1 MRGTPAGERTRRT
14 VLCALLLAVMLALG
28 YIEHLLP
35 SVAVPGVKLGLSNSV
50 LIFAVYMLS
59 PATAYTLMAM
69 KVLLS
74 GLLFSGVQAMAY
86 AFAGGLLSLT
96 GMELLSRMK
105 AAKPVAVSMAGGLLH
120 NLGQAAMATLIL
132 HTAMPVY
139 WLMLFGA
146 GLVCGALTGVA
157 AQKTME
163 HLKTAKLP
171 LAPPEERKRSGL
183 LSALIA
189 VAFLAVAAAL
199 VWYIL
204 RGNQGMTLIQ
214 PEQPGP
220 VQMLTMEDLALPHK

>member
-1 MRGTPAGERTRRT
+1 MRGTPAGDRTRRT
-14 VLCALLLAVMLALG
+14 VLCALLLTVMLVLG

-59 PATAYTLMAM
+59 PATAYTLMSM

-74 GLLFSGVQAMAY
+74 GFLFSGVQAMAF

-96 GMELLSRMK
+96 GMWLLSRFHR
-105 AAKPVAVSMAGGLLH
+105 ARPVVVSMAGGLLH
-120 NLGQAAMATLIL
+120 NLGQAAIATLIL

-139 WLMLFGA
+139 WLVLLAA
-146 GLVCGALTGVA
+146 GLACGALTGVA

-163 HLKTAKLP
+163 HLKKAKLS
-171 LAPPEERKRSGL
+171 LTPPEDHKRSAL
-183 LSALIA
+183 LSVLIA
-189 VAFLAVAAAL
+189 AVFLVITAVL
-199 VWYIL
+199 TWYVL

-214 PEQPGP
+214 PEQPGEITL
-220 VQMLTMEDLALPHK
+220 LTTDDLPLPKK